1 MNISIII
8 YLLGWILNIVASLMV
23 FPFAVSI
30 YYGEATGK
38 YFLICGVIMAAI
50 GFALTRKR
58 PKNSKFYAKE
68 GFVITALSW
77 LLLSITGCLP
87 FYFSGEI
94 PSFTNALFECIS
106 GFTTT
111 GASILSD
118 VEAMS
123 RCMMFWRCFI
133 QLIGGMGVLVFL
145 LALIPFTTSGQNIY
159 LMKAESP
166 GPDVGKLV
174 PKVQKTAYYLYVIY
188 FALTFLEIVSLVI
201 AGAPLYDA
209 VCTSFTTTSTGGFG
223 VRNTS
228 LGGYSPAVQ
237 YVVTVFLYLS
247 GLNYSFFFLFF
258 TKRIKE
264 ALSMEEIRLY
274 TGIFFG
280 SIAIIAID
288 IIRHCGYSLEE
299 GFRHAAF
306 QVGSIMTTAGFTTAN
321 YDGWPALSASI
332 LVLLMFVGG
341 CAGSTCGGLK
351 VSRILIYLKTV
362 KKELAQLC
370 HPRNV
375 KIIKI
380 DGKPLAHN
388 TLRTANIFFIVYI
401 LLFAVSVL
409 LVSLDEHDLVTNF
422 TAVASALGNIGPG
435 LSLVGPVGNF
445 DLFSDLSKYVLMFD
459 MLAGRLEI
467 FPMLVLFN
475 PSTWKR
481 N

>member
-30 YYGEATGK
+30 YYREATGK

-467 FPMLVLFN
+467 FPMLVLLN
-475 PSTWKR
+475 PATWKR